1 MSNEGQKPQQSE
13 EVDLGQLFKV
23 IGKGF
28 ERFFKFIA
36 SIFIG
41 IYNLIIALLA
51 HFYKRKIWYALAVI
65 IGVIIGFVLDV
76 KSDKT
81 YGANMYVETNFN
93 SSRQVYE
100 NIKQL
105 NQLTIDKD
113 SLRLASI
120 LNVEPFQ
127 ASKLNGFFISPSIDE
142 NQVAEMYSE
151 FYTKLDS
158 LSRTEMTYDRYLRSL
173 TATNYPIH
181 QIGVIATDKS
191 IFKKIEPG
199 VKQKLI
205 DNPYL
210 ENLVLANKRNLE
222 MEEKALQSQI
232 QKTDSLANE
241 YLKIRINESRK
252 DPVQGSG
259 TNLYMAGDSNSNGLL
274 VDESKVIE
282 KRLDLEELRREVNL
296 RKAQEFGVI
305 NIVAGFPETGYDVR
319 GWADKKKFMYPIV
332 LFGLT
337 FAFFAFLGLGK
348 FLEAESKK

>member
-23 IGKGF
+23 IGRGF
-28 ERFFKFIA
+28 EKLFKFIA

-41 IYNLIIALLA
+41 LYKLLIALLA
-51 HFYKRKIWYALAVI
+51 HFYKNI
-65 IGVIIGFVLDV
+65 ISYGAAIIIGFAAGFALDV
-76 KSDKT
+76 NSDKS
-81 YGANMYVETNFN
+81 YGANMFVETNFN
-93 SSRQVYE
+93 SARQVYE
-100 NIKQL
+100 NVKQL
-105 NQLTIDKD
+105 HQLTLDED
-113 SLRLASI
+113 SIRLAAI
-120 LNVEPFQ
+120 LNIKPSQ
-127 ASKLNGFFISPSIDE
+127 AVKLKGFFINPSIDE

-151 FYTKLDS
+151 FYLKLDS
-158 LSRTEMTYDRYLRSL
+158 LSRTEMTYDRYVNSL

-181 QIGVIATDKS
+181 QIGVTATDKS
-191 IFKKIEPG
+191 LFKTIEPG
-199 VKQKLI
+199 VKHKLI

-222 MEEKALQSQI
+222 MEEAALRSQI
-232 QKTDSLANE
+232 RKTDSLANE

-252 DPVQGSG
+252 EPVQGSG
-259 TNLYMAGDSNSNGLL
+259 TNLYMAGDSDSNGLL

-305 NIVAGFPETGYDVR
+305 NIVAGFPETGYDTR
-319 GWADKKKFMYPIV
+319 TWTDKKKFVLPLL

-337 FAFFAFLGLGK
+337 LAVFAFLGLGK
-348 FLEAESKK
+348 FLKQQSKI

>member
-1 MSNEGQKPQQSE
+1 MSNEEQKPQQSE

-41 IYNLIIALLA
+41 IYKLVIALLA
-51 HFYKRKIWYALAVI
+51 HFYICKIWYALAI
-65 IGVIIGFVLDV
+65 IIGFCIGYYLDSKTV
-76 KSDKT
+76 KS

-93 SSRQVYE
+93 SARQVYE
-100 NIKQL
+100 NVKQL
-105 NQLTIDKD
+105 DQLTSDQD

-120 LNVEPFQ
+120 LNIEPSQ
-127 ASKLNGFFISPSIDE
+127 AAKLKGFFISPSIDE
-142 NQVAEMYSE
+142 NQVAEMYSG

-158 LSRTEMTYDRYLRSL
+158 LSRTEMTYDRYVKSL

-181 QIGVIATDKS
+181 QIGVRATDKS
-191 IFKKIEPG
+191 IFKTIEPG

-222 MEEKALQSQI
+222 MEEAALLSQI

-252 DPVQGSG
+252 EPVQGSG
-259 TNLYMAGDSNSNGLL
+259 TNLYMAGDSDSNGLL

-282 KRLDLEELRREVNL
+282 KRLHLEELRREVNL
-296 RKAQEFGVI
+296 RKAEEFGVL
-305 NIVAGFPETGYDVR
+305 NIISGFPQTGYDIR
-319 GWADKKKFMYPIV
+319 KWTDKKKFVYPLV